1 MPADREALLPPTVV
15 RGIGDKLYDK
25 RKSAALEV
33 EQLVK
38 GLASQ
43 VQNCSQPIECRAC
56 HKQYLQAYSCHIHSC
71 IK

>member
-1 MPADREALLPPTVV
+1 MPADREILLPPAVI

-43 VQNCSQPIECRAC
+43 VAGLIGDVDATSAIALGQCRLCMSA
-56 HKQYLQAYSCHIHSC
+56 AE
-71 IK
+71 